1 MTDPERPSPT
11 EELHKRVKAAQERN
25 TGVVR
30 NKKARSSSVGTGMGV
45 GVKVGV
51 DLVVGVGVGAA
62 IGWGLDWWLETKPIL
77 LVIFLIFGFIA
88 GLMNVV
94 RTANQSFKS
103 SGTNSG
109 N

>member
-1 MTDPERPSPT
+1 MTDPDRPSPT
-11 EELHKRVKAAQERN
+11 EELQKRVKAAQDRN
-25 TGVVR
+25 SGALR
-30 NKKARSSSVGTGMGV
+30 DKGSISSNVGTGMGV

-94 RTANQSFKS
+94 RTANQSIKS
-103 SGTNSG
+103 SGADSEK
-109 N
+109 

>member
-1 MTDPERPSPT
+1 MTDPDRPSPT
-11 EELHKRVKAAQERN
+11 EELQKRVKAAQDRN
-25 TGVVR
+25 SGALR
-30 NKKARSSSVGTGMGV
+30 DKGSISSNVGTGMGV

-51 DLVVGVGVGAA
+51 DLVVGVGAA

-94 RTANQSFKS
+94 RTANQSIKL
-103 SGTNSG
+103 SGADSEK
-109 N
+109 